1 MWELLTHPS
10 NIFFSIS
17 LCLLF
22 FLGTL
27 EIVLLFLGSGSQG
40 LLDQFLSEDLSSS
53 KDVNVHI
60 DGDSSLFS
68 LILDWLYIG
77 RIPLLVW
84 FIIFLT
90 TYSLTGLI
98 TQAIYHQFLNSFV
111 SAWIIAPICLF
122 IAMPI
127 VRYSAMIISKFL
139 PQDETTAIYSHELI
153 GRHATIILGKAQINS
168 PAEAKVIDQ
177 HAQTHYVLVE
187 PELDEVFNQGDTVL
201 LTEKTTLGFKA
212 IKN

>member
-10 NIFFSIS
+10 NIIFSIS

-27 EIVLLFLGSGSQG
+27 EIILIIFGGGSQG
-40 LLDQFLSEDLSSS
+40 LLDQFLPEDLSAS
-53 KDVNVHI
+53 KDVDVHL
-60 DGDSSLFS
+60 DGEANLFM

-77 RIPLLVW
+77 RVPLLVW
-84 FIIFLT
+84 FIVFLT
-90 TYSLTGLI
+90 TYGLTGII
-98 TQAIYHQFLNSFV
+98 TQSIYNFFIQSFV
-111 SAWIIAPICLF
+111 SAWIISPICLF

-127 VRYSAMIISKFL
+127 VRYNAMIITKIL
-139 PQDETTAIYSHELI
+139 PKDETTAIYSHELI
-153 GRHATIILGKAQINS
+153 GRTAILTLGTAQMNS

-187 PELDEVFNQGDTVL
+187 PELDEIFNQGDTVL

>member
-10 NIFFSIS
+10 NIIFSIS

-22 FLGTL
+22 LLGTL
-27 EIVLLFLGSGSQG
+27 EIILMIFGGGSQG
-40 LLDQFLSEDLSSS
+40 FLDQFLPEELSTS
-53 KDVNVHI
+53 KDVDVHI
-60 DGDSSLFS
+60 DGEANLFN

-84 FIIFLT
+84 FIVFLT
-90 TYSLTGLI
+90 GYGLTGFI
-98 TQAIYHQFLNSFV
+98 VQSIFHQFTQHFINV
-111 SAWIIAPICLF
+111 WIISPTCLVLT
-122 IAMPI
+122 MPI
-127 VRYSAMIISKFL
+127 VRYNSMIIAKIL

-153 GRHATIILGKAQINS
+153 GRSATIILGKAQINS

-177 HAQTHYVLVE
+177 HSQTHYVLVE
-187 PELDEVFNQGDTVL
+187 PESDETFNQGETVL

-212 IKN
+212 IKS

>member
-22 FLGTL
+22 LLGTL
-27 EIVLLFLGSGSQG
+27 EIILMIFGGGSQG
-40 LLDQFLSEDLSSS
+40 LLDQFLPEDLSSS
-53 KDVNVHI
+53 KDIDVHLN
-60 DGDSSLFS
+60 GETSLFV
-68 LILDWLYIG
+68 LVLDWLYIG

-84 FIIFLT
+84 LIVFLT
-90 TYSLTGLI
+90 SYGLTGLI
-98 TQAIYHQFLNSFV
+98 SQSIFDYFTNTYLTV
-111 SAWIIAPICLF
+111 WIISPICLF

-127 VRYSAMIISKFL
+127 VRYSAMIIAKVL
-139 PQDETTAIYSHELI
+139 PKDETSAIYSHELI
-153 GRHATIILGKAQINS
+153 GRNATIILGKAQINS

-177 HAQTHYVLVE
+177 HSQTHYVLVE
-187 PELDEVFNQGDTVL
+187 PESDEVFHQGETVL

-212 IKN
+212 IKS